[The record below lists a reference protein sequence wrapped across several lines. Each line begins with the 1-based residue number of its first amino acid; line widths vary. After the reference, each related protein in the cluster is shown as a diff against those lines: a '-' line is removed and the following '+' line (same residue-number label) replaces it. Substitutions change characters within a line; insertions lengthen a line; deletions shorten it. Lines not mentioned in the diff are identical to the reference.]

1 MKKYNHALITGSI
14 AFDEIMD
21 FNAQFQDYFHPEKL
35 HQINVSFVVDN
46 LKKQLGGT
54 ATNIAYSLSLL
65 KSSNFHILGS
75 VGKDGNDFIQFFKKK
90 KMNVEGI
97 YVDAELYT
105 ATGRVITDL
114 KDNQIWGFYYGAGAK
129 SSMINPEKFVKN
141 NTLFMI
147 SPNHENGFLHF
158 LRYAI
163 QHKID
168 YIFDP
173 GFTLTWISDHDL
185 RDGVEHATYLIGN
198 DYEIALICRRL
209 NTTVE
214 EYVKKGIIVIT
225 TLGDQGVKYQDTN
238 NNYTVESY
246 PVDKPLDPT
255 GAGDAWR
262 GGFIHG
268 LLNEKTIHESLIIG
282 NVMAS
287 FSVESYGTV
296 NHTPEKKEIN
306 NRIKLLKNK

>member
-1 MKKYNHALITGSI
+1 MKKYIHALITGSI

-21 FNAQFQDYFHPEKL
+21 FNAPFQDYFHPEQL

-46 LKKQLGGT
+46 LKKQIGGT

-65 KSSNFHILGS
+65 KCNNFHILGS
-75 VGKDGNDFIQFFKKK
+75 VGKDGNDIVHFFKKM
-90 KMNVEGI
+90 KMNVDGI
-97 YVDAELYT
+97 YIDKELYT
-105 ATGRVITDL
+105 ATGRVITDIN
-114 KDNQIWGFYYGAGAK
+114 DNQIWGFYYGAGAK
-129 SSMINPEKFVKN
+129 SSMIDPTKFIKN
-141 NTLFMI
+141 NSLFMI

-163 QHKID
+163 EHNVD

-185 RDGVEHATYLIGN
+185 RDGVAHATYLIGN

-214 EYVKKGIIVIT
+214 EYLKKGTIVIT
-225 TLGDQGVKYQDTN
+225 TLGDRGVTYEDSGKKI
-238 NNYTVESY
+238 TVESY
-246 PVDKPLDPT
+246 PVDKPIDPT

-262 GGFIHG
+262 GGFMYG
-268 LLNEKTIHESLIIG
+268 LLNDYNIHDSLILG

-287 FSVESYGTV
+287 YSVESYGTV
-296 NHTPEKKEIN
+296 NHTPQKKDIN
-306 NRIKLLKNK
+306 KRIKLLKNR